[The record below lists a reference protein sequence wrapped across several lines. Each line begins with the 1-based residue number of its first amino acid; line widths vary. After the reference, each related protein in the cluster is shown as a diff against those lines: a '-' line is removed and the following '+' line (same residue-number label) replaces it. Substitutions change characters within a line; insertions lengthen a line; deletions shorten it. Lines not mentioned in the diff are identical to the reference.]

1 MTTKPQIYA
10 TGIHASFLKT
20 LSIYY
25 YFLFFLLNSVAKKI
39 LRNTSAPEN
48 LFMQNKPN
56 FRKAQINVTS
66 FTIASYED
74 NRTCSRAKA
83 KPIQTQSNPIQTQFK
98 PKQTQFRALPPS
110 TNPQLPK
117 ANNLF
122 FLPECSQFLLNKF
135 PGSCLINPF
144 NRSEIRPE
152 LTFPAPRPVPTII
165 SSACIGSVPR
175 QS

>member
-74 NRTCSRAKA
+74 NRTCSRAKT
-83 KPIQTQSNPIQTQFK
+83 KPIKANLTQFK
-98 PKQTQFRALPPS
+98 PNSKPIQTQFRALS
-110 TNPQLPK
+110 QRTNPLLP
-117 ANNLF
+117 NR
-122 FLPECSQFLLNKF
+122 
-135 PGSCLINPF
+135 
-144 NRSEIRPE
+144 NRS
-152 LTFPAPRPVPTII
+152 PRDKCAGVFGGCWGTDKERL
-165 SSACIGSVPR
+165 GGLLKLL
-175 QS
+175 QNE